1 MKTFTS
7 SLPEE
12 IFELL
17 SEKAKAYSVPKNK
30 LIERA
35 LRVYLEQLD
44 KASYLKSFKRMA
56 EDTDILTIAE
66 EGLADYYH
74 NLEDEAR

>member
-12 IFELL
+12 LFELL
-17 SEKAKAYSVPKNK
+17 SEKAKIHSVPKNK

-44 KASYLKSFKRMA
+44 KAAYLKSFKRMD
-56 EDTDILTIAE
+56 EDADVLTMAE
-66 EGLADYYH
+66 EGLTDYYR
-74 NLEDEAR
+74 NLDDEAR